1 MLPRGFNKMA
11 DKKLFITQVKSQIG
25 RKNDQDLTLR
35 SLGLGKIGKSK
46 EIVDNESVRGMIN
59 KVQHLVVVEEL

>member
-1 MLPRGFNKMA
+1 MA
-11 DKKLFITQVKSQIG
+11 EKKLLVTQVKSQIG

-59 KVQHLVVVEEL
+59 KVQHLVDVKEV

>member
-1 MLPRGFNKMA
+1 MA
-11 DKKLFITQVKSQIG
+11 EKKLLVTQVKSQIG

-35 SLGLGKIGKSK
+35 SLGLGRIGKSK

-59 KVQHLVVVEEL
+59 KVQHLVDVKEV